1 MISACRKHLPRP
13 GGKAS
18 HSGLILASFLASAD
32 DKGDGKRQLLDQAIR
47 AAAEAAPLYK
57 LAFERWKAATSG
69 DGSASADLRVL
80 GRLVVGLGGE
90 NVLETGI
97 TLHHTYGMPIIPG
110 SALKGLAAHYCN
122 REWGLQ
128 EPDLL
133 EGGSHYR
140 TIFGTT
146 DDSGHVV
153 FHDSWICPGSKGLV
167 HDVMTPHHGNYY
179 AGKPD
184 AAPTDFDDPNPVTF
198 LSVAGKFRVSVSSEN
213 KDWVDFTLKLLKA
226 ALKDWG
232 VGGKTSSGYGRMD
245 NI

>member
-1 MISACRKHLPRP
+1 MIAACRHHLPRP
-13 GGKAS
+13 AEAS
-18 HSGLILASFLASAD
+18 HAGLVLSSYLQTAD
-32 DKGDGKRQLLDQAIR
+32 DQGAGKRQLLDQAIK
-47 AAAEAAPLYK
+47 AAGQAGPLYK
-57 LAFERWKAATSG
+57 LAFERWKAATSVA
-69 DGSASADLRVL
+69 DTASADLRVL
-80 GRLVVGLGGE
+80 GRLIVGLGGE

-97 TLHHTYGMPIIPG
+97 TLHHTYGMPVIPG

-128 EPDLL
+128 NQDLL

-153 FHDSWICPGSKGLV
+153 FHDSWIYPGSKGLV
-167 HDVMTPHHGNYY
+167 LDVMTPHHGDYY
-179 AGKPD
+179 SRIPG

-198 LSVAGKFRVSVSSEN
+198 LSVTGKFRVVVSAEN
-213 KDWVDFTLKLLKA
+213 KDWANFTLKLVKA

-232 VGGKTSSGYGRMD
+232 VGGKTNSGYGRMD
-245 NI
+245 TA